1 MFIGLLL
8 GANLSHRSHLVPVAL
23 IGALVS
29 IAWSAGVA
37 VSVDAPFLD
46 GTALA
51 APNDAFGA
59 LVGIVL
65 GTVIR
70 AAIGLVRAP
79 HLPPTG

>member
-1 MFIGLLL
+1 MFMGLLL
-8 GANLSHRSHLVPVAL
+8 GANVSHRAHLVPVAL

-29 IAWSAGVA
+29 IAWGAVVA
-37 VSVDAPFLD
+37 VSVDASFRD

-51 APNDAFGA
+51 APHYAFGA

-65 GTVIR
+65 GTVLR

-79 HLPPTG
+79 H